1 MHVCV
6 WLILQDNSQ
15 QWKLILSLQEIGT
28 GGTCSWKISGLDQS
42 TSLAVLFEVSNQQ
55 ASNIPQGQPGA
66 IQFITFYQHSSGQR
80 RVRVTTIA
88 RQ

>member
-1 MHVCV
+1 M
-6 WLILQDNSQ
+6 
-15 QWKLILSLQEIGT
+15 
-28 GGTCSWKISGLDQS
+28 GGTTAWKVAGIDPS
-42 TSLAVLFEVSNQQ
+42 TTLALLLEVANQQ

-66 IQFITFYQHSSGQR
+66 MQFITFYQHSSGQK